1 MLPPGWS
8 STSVSLD
15 ARRRLVTFRRQDLRV
30 RLFVT
35 DLGVEV
41 MILPSLAQP
50 ILRTSDDLEEM
61 TKILR
66 VAYRQ
71 CEDLRNPKRPA
82 KNRPRRLEAPARKG
96 AA

>member
-15 ARRRLVTFRRQDLRV
+15 ASRTLVTYRRRDLRV

-41 MILPSLAQP
+41 MIIPSLTQP

-61 TKILR
+61 TRILR

-71 CEDLRNPKRPA
+71 CEDLRKPKRPA
-82 KNRPRRLEAPARKG
+82 KSKPRRLEPARKG